1 MSRTPTVILLFGA
14 ITLTLGCARNEPSAA
29 YPTTAYAAPPP
40 GLVGRIGP
48 DDVLEITVLEAPELS
63 RTARVSAQGSISM
76 PLIGVISA
84 HNKTPQQLEQVIAGK
99 LRGKYMVDPQV
110 SVELKEMRA
119 RSIFVLGAV
128 KQPGSFP
135 ITGSE
140 QLTVL
145 RALALGAGLTGTA
158 SKGGARIIRH
168 DAAGRRSE
176 IPVDLGRVMAGQA
189 PDVAL
194 QANDIL
200 LVPNSSGKSVAS
212 GMVNAVIRMVTLRG
226 IF

>member
-1 MSRTPTVILLFGA
+1 M
-14 ITLTLGCARNEPSAA
+14 AA
-29 YPTTAYAAPPP
+29 AAPPP

-48 DDVLEITVLEAPELS
+48 DDVLEITVLDAPELS
-63 RTARVSAQGSISM
+63 RTARVSAQGQISM

-84 HNKTPQQLEQVIAGK
+84 YNQTPQQLEQTIAGK

-128 KQPGSFP
+128 RQPGSFP
-135 ITGSE
+135 LTGSE

-145 RALALGAGLTGTA
+145 RALALGGGLTGTA
-158 SKGGARIIRH
+158 AKGGARIIRH

-176 IPVDLGRVMAGQA
+176 IPVDLGKVLAGQA
-189 PDVAL
+189 PDVTL
-194 QANDIL
+194 HTNDIL
-200 LVPNSSGKSVAS
+200 LVPSSSGKTVAA
-212 GMVNAVIRMVTLRG
+212 GMLNAVIRMVTLRG